1 MIKPLH
7 FTIDV
12 EAMDCYIYAG
22 YLFMALQNGDLVYVP
37 MSFVLNRLCERY
49 REYESILKLAF
60 NRNDYFTSAAGKL
73 FLGIPEVYNA
83 LLKVWKKTSEKMNFH
98 LSWSD
103 ISYAVQKID
112 TFKSPVLDMK
122 MYAMN
127 LYLGCENGLY
137 ESMLN
142 VGNDNY
148 SISPSKLN
156 HKFDAKVSGLNAG
169 YGNVIVSSGRD
180 GLFNAPLNEDTNSI
194 SVYDSPDSLVSYRTG
209 WSSSNILNYD
219 GDDSFEY
226 LENDV
231 KKVEKAI
238 GYSKFDSKGSKE
250 VITKIGSKKFGM
262 KEMLKKKHVET
273 SQILYTFNSSQSS
286 FFCTNDCI
294 YVLNF
299 KSDNDDNRYLSSN
312 TKYLFIS
319 HRKKFQKPIS
329 ASVVPAGC
337 VIEFFDSVSLFHNG
351 TEIVLEKEPT
361 FRVRSFMNSIR
372 YRNLVAA
379 TKMDSI
385 TIHSLE
391 PFDTYNFKP
400 AKGNNYNVKKAEV
413 FKDLPQSGISN
424 ISEDLPF

>member
-7 FTIDV
+7 FTIGV

-22 YLFMALQNGDLVYVP
+22 YLFMALQDGNLVYVP
-37 MSFVLNRLCERY
+37 MSVILQRLCHRY
-49 REYESILKLAF
+49 GEYESLLRLAF
-60 NRNDYFTSAAGKL
+60 SRNDYFSSAAGKL
-73 FLGIPEVYNA
+73 FLGIPEVYEA
-83 LLKVWKKTSEKMNFH
+83 LRKVWIKASEKMDFY

-103 ISYAVQKID
+103 ISYAVKTID
-112 TFKSPVLDMK
+112 TFNSPVLDMR

-137 ESMLN
+137 ESSLN

-148 SISPSKLN
+148 SIFPSELK

-180 GLFNAPLNEDTNSI
+180 GLFNAPLDETLKTI
-194 SVYDSPDSLVSYRTG
+194 KVYDRPDSPVSYRTG

-226 LENDV
+226 LESET
-231 KKVEKAI
+231 KKLDKTI
-238 GYSKFDSKGSKE
+238 GYSKFDGKGSKE

-262 KEMLKKKHVET
+262 DEMLKKRHIET
-273 SQILYTFNSSQSS
+273 PQILYTFNSSQAS
-286 FFCTNDCI
+286 FFCTKDSI

-299 KSDNDDNRYLSSN
+299 KSDKDENRYLSSKM
-312 TKYLFIS
+312 KYLFVG
-319 HRKKFQKPIS
+319 HKKKFQKPIS

-337 VIEFFDSVSLFHNG
+337 VIEFFESVSLFHSSK
-351 TEIVLEKEPT
+351 EIVLEKEPT
-361 FRVRSFMNSIR
+361 FRVRSFMNSLR

-379 TKMDSI
+379 TKMNSI

-391 PFDTYNFKP
+391 PFDTYDFKP
-400 AKGNNYNVKKAEV
+400 ERNTVIYNHESVENSGNIEHDN
-413 FKDLPQSGISN
+413 S
-424 ISEDLPF
+424 DLPF

>member
-7 FTIDV
+7 FTIGV

-22 YLFMALQNGDLVYVP
+22 YLFMALQDGNLVYIP
-37 MSFVLNRLCERY
+37 MSAILQRLCHRY
-49 REYESILKLAF
+49 GEYESLLRLAF
-60 NRNDYFTSAAGKL
+60 SRNDYFSSAAGKL
-73 FLGIPEVYNA
+73 FLGIPEVYEA
-83 LLKVWKKTSEKMNFH
+83 LRKVWIKASEKMDFR
-98 LSWSD
+98 LSWSE
-103 ISYAVQKID
+103 ISHDVKKID
-112 TFKSPVLDMK
+112 TFSSPVLDMR

-137 ESMLN
+137 ESPLN

-148 SISPSKLN
+148 SIYPSRLN
-156 HKFDAKVSGLNAG
+156 KKFDAKVSGLNAG

-180 GLFNAPLNEDTNSI
+180 GLFNAPLDKNLKTI
-194 SVYDSPDSLVSYRTG
+194 TVYNRPDSPVSYRTG

-226 LENDV
+226 LENET
-231 KKVEKAI
+231 KKLDKTI
-238 GYSKFDSKGSKE
+238 GYSKFDGKGSKE

-262 KEMLKKKHVET
+262 DEMLKKRHIET
-273 SQILYTFNSSQSS
+273 PQILYTFNSSQAS
-286 FFCTNDCI
+286 FFCTKDSI

-299 KSDNDDNRYLSSN
+299 KSDKDENRYLSSKM
-312 TKYLFIS
+312 KYLFVG
-319 HRKKFQKPIS
+319 HKKKFQKPIS

-337 VIEFFDSVSLFHNG
+337 VIEFFDSVSLFHSG
-351 TEIVLEKEPT
+351 KEIVLEKEPT

-379 TKMDSI
+379 TKMNDI

-391 PFDTYNFKP
+391 PFDTYGFRPNKETVI
-400 AKGNNYNVKKAEV
+400 N
-413 FKDLPQSGISN
+413 N
-424 ISEDLPF
+424 ISEPLGGSKINEYNSDLPF